1 MTTAALKDEF
11 PTDAS
16 ATPPDPAT
24 ERREYLRQSSI
35 IAGGWLATNLGL
47 QIALLPLKFVLKD
60 EVHLTAAALSS
71 FFFIGNFTNYIKP
84 LAGVMTDSIPLCG
97 TRRRHYLLF
106 SLLSAGLFWILLSLV
121 PRTYGWMLP
130 VYAIMYVGVVFTSST
145 LGGVMVEAGNRF
157 RAAGRLTAQRI
168 GMFKLAE
175 VLGGPIGG
183 YLANFPLVVPVTVC
197 ALLHFGLIP
206 VLMRHLPPDPPLKQ
220 EQSPWAEVARQ
231 GRVLLQSRTLLG
243 AALMIF
249 LLAAAPGLNTPLFY
263 YQTNVLHFPKEF
275 VGLLT
280 TVMAVSGIIAAA
292 LYYPACRRYSL
303 RTIVAASIVAHAL
316 GALCF
321 FGYHSK
327 ETALLI
333 SVISGMTAT
342 FAMLPV
348 YDIALR
354 ATPRGSEAIGYAV
367 MMSVWNLTYNLSD
380 LLGSRIFDLFGRQ
393 LGPLIWIDAATTLLV
408 LLAVPFMPRALSSR
422 EDAGSKEEHSQPSA
436 PEKRSFTRGRANP

>member
-1 MTTAALKDEF
+1 MTPAALNEESSSDIPS
-11 PTDAS
+11 PTLDA
-16 ATPPDPAT
+16 AA
-24 ERREYLRQSSI
+24 ERREYLRQSTV
-35 IAGGWLATNLGL
+35 IASGWLATNLGL

-106 SLLSAGLFWILLSLV
+106 SLLSAGLLWIALSFV

-130 VYAIMYVGVVFTSST
+130 VYALMYVGVVFTSST

-157 RAAGRLTAQRI
+157 RAAGRFTAQRI
-168 GMFKLAE
+168 GMFKVAE

-183 YLANFPLVVPVTVC
+183 YLANFPLVLPVTIC
-197 ALLHFGLIP
+197 ALLHIGLIP

-220 EQSPWAEVARQ
+220 ERNPCAEVARQ
-231 GRVLLQSRTLLG
+231 GRVLLHSHTLLG

-249 LLAAAPGLNTPLFY
+249 LLAAAPGLNTPLFF
-263 YQTNVLHFPKEF
+263 YQTNVLHFSREF

-280 TVMAVSGIIAAA
+280 TVMAISGIAAAA

-316 GALCF
+316 GALCY
-321 FGYHSK
+321 FGYQSR
-327 ETALLI
+327 ETAILI

-354 ATPRGSEAIGYAV
+354 ATPRGSEAIGYAL
-367 MMSVWNLTYNLSD
+367 MMSMWNLTSNLSD
-380 LLGSRIFDLFGRQ
+380 LSGSWIFDLVGRR

-408 LLAVPFMPRALSSR
+408 LVAVPFMPRVLSHR
-422 EDAGSKEEHSQPSA
+422 EDAHS
-436 PEKRSFTRGRANP
+436 

>member
-1 MTTAALKDEF
+1 MT
-11 PTDAS
+11 S
-16 ATPPDPAT
+16 ATRNDELPPVAPDAANEPK
-24 ERREYLRQSSI
+24 EYLRQSTI
-35 IAGGWLATNLGL
+35 IACGWLATNLGL

-121 PRTYGWMLP
+121 PRKYGWMLP
-130 VYAIMYVGVVFTSST
+130 VYAVMYVGVVFTSST

-175 VLGGPIGG
+175 LLGGPIGG

-206 VLMRHLPPDPPLKQ
+206 LLWRHLPPDPPQNQ
-220 EQSPWAEVARQ
+220 EKNPWAEVLRQ
-231 GRVLLQSRTLLG
+231 GKVLLGSRTLLK
-243 AALMIF
+243 AAGMIF
-249 LLAAAPGLNTPLFY
+249 LLAAAPGLNTPLFF
-263 YQTNVLHFPKEF
+263 YQTNVLHFSKEF
-275 VGLLT
+275 IGFLT
-280 TVMAVSGIIAAA
+280 TVMAASGILAAV

-303 RTIVAASIVAHAL
+303 RTIVAASIVAHTL
-316 GALCF
+316 GALCY
-321 FGYHSK
+321 FGYQSK
-327 ETALLI
+327 ETAILI
-333 SVISGMTAT
+333 SVISGMTVT

-348 YDIALR
+348 YDISLR
-354 ATPRGSEAIGYAV
+354 ATPKGSEAIGYAV
-367 MMSVWNLTYNLSD
+367 MMSMWNLTTNLSD
-380 LLGSRIFDLFGRQ
+380 LTGSWVFDLVGRK
-393 LGPLIWIDAATTLLV
+393 LGPLIWIDAASTLVV
-408 LLAVPFMPRALSSR
+408 LLAVPFMPRELSAK
-422 EDAGSKEEHSQPSA
+422 EDPHAH
-436 PEKRSFTRGRANP
+436 

>member
-1 MTTAALKDEF
+1 MTTAALNDEL
-11 PTDAS
+11 PTDAPT
-16 ATPPDPAT
+16 AIPDAAS

-97 TRRRHYLLF
+97 TRRRHYLFF

-121 PRTYGWMLP
+121 PRTYAWMLP

-175 VLGGPIGG
+175 LAGAPLGG
-183 YLANFPLVVPVTVC
+183 YLASFPLLLPVAVC
-197 ALLHFGLIP
+197 ALLHFVLIP

-220 EQSPWAEVARQ
+220 EKSPWKEVMRQ
-231 GRVLLQSRTLLG
+231 GKVLLGSRTLLG
-243 AALMIF
+243 AGLMIF

-263 YQTNVLHFPKEF
+263 YQTNVLHFSKQF

-280 TVMAVSGIIAAA
+280 TVMAASGILAAI

-321 FGYHSK
+321 FWYRSP

-333 SVISGMTAT
+333 SVISGMTVT

-348 YDIALR
+348 YDISLR

-367 MMSVWNLTYNLSD
+367 MMSMWNLTTNLSD
-380 LLGSRIFDLFGRQ
+380 LTGSWVFDLVGRK
-393 LGPLIWIDAATTLLV
+393 LGPLIWIDAASTLVV
-408 LLAVPFMPRALSSR
+408 LAAVPFMPRALSAR
-422 EDAGSKEEHSQPSA
+422 EDPHVS
-436 PEKRSFTRGRANP
+436 